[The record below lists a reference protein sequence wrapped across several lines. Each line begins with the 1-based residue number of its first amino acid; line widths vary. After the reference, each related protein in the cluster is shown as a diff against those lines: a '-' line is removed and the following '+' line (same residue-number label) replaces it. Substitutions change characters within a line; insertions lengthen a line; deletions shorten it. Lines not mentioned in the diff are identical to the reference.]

1 MKIRDAAERDLP
13 AIVEIY
19 NAAIATRMAT
29 AQLEPVTVA
38 ERLPWFRA
46 HTPNEHPIWV
56 LDHDGRIAGWL
67 SFSVFIPRAAY
78 RVTSEISVYV
88 ASDFQQQGVGA
99 KLLAAAIARAP
110 SFGLT
115 TLLGL
120 IFGHNEP
127 SLRLFTKFGFERWG
141 HLPRIAQMEETER
154 DLVILGRRLDLP
166 A

>member
-1 MKIRDAAERDLP
+1 MNLRDAAESDLP

-19 NAAIATRMAT
+19 NAAILTRMAT

-38 ERLPWFRA
+38 ERRPWFCA
-46 HTPNEHPIWV
+46 HTADVHPLWV
-56 LDHDGRIAGWL
+56 MEEAGRIAGWL

-78 RVTSEISVYV
+78 RVTSELSVYV
-88 ASDFQQQGVGA
+88 HNDFRQRGVGA
-99 KLLAAAIARAP
+99 ALLGEALARAP
-110 SFGLT
+110 ALGLT

-127 SLRLFTKFGFERWG
+127 SLRLFAKFGFERWG
-141 HLPRIAQMEETER
+141 HLPQIAQMEANAR
-154 DLVILGRRLDLP
+154 DLVIMGRRVS